1 MKATSGCT
9 NNLII
14 NIENITNKIKRKKH
28 CILILITIYIN
39 KKNVVNIWKKI
50 VWVAFHENNKKYIY
64 IYTFKKVYYNLLT
77 LKHKQCY

>member
-28 CILILITIYIN
+28 CILILIITYIN

-50 VWVAFHENNKKYIY
+50 VWIAFHENNKKYTYIRSKKFITIY
-64 IYTFKKVYYNLLT
+64 
-77 LKHKQCY
+77 